1 MKNTR
6 GGCEVHAGRKP
17 GGLRVAPQS
26 PHHGQ
31 VAQRKSVAGASR
43 GRPEV
48 QVLPC
53 PPIFSSDHSRGECEA
68 HAGRKPGS
76 LWVAPQPPHHGQVA
90 QLVERQ
96 RRKPLE
102 IGGSSPS
109 LPTNL
114 F

>member
-6 GGCEVHAGRKP
+6 GGCEVHTGRKP

-43 GRPEV
+43 RRPGV
-48 QVLPC
+48 QVPSC
-53 PPIFSSDHSRGECEA
+53 PPIFFNTRGECEA

-90 QLVERQ
+90 QLVERW